1 LSVGSRTTKKSKS
14 CAGLLLAAEAVHVF
28 LDLGVIE
35 IGRIA
40 PADLADD
47 LLADPALGR
56 GRKLGR
62 RHVAQVGQIVGKGRH
77 RGWQGQR
84 QAEQQGERSAHHRVL

>member
-1 LSVGSRTTKKSKS
+1 
-14 CAGLLLAAEAVHVF
+14 LLLAAARPVAEAVHVL

-35 IGRIA
+35 IGCIA